1 VLPRQRSSWYQ
12 QHLDLLSRRAHDDR
26 VTTTA
31 RVPALPAPAPASL
44 PAAGPAPRTTAPQAA
59 VVPPRQQPDPDALR
73 RRELADFLRSRRER
87 LSPADVGLPPGG
99 RRRTP
104 GLRREEVAQLA
115 GVGVTWY
122 TWLEQGRDIHVSE
135 QVLEAIARELRLD
148 LHERRHL
155 FTLAGVAA
163 PSAGADS
170 QVVTPEVRAVLDKLD
185 PFPAFVTNGRYDLL
199 AYNRAYQ
206 VVIGDLDALP
216 FEERNSIW
224 LMFAKETTSR
234 CFVDRDQA
242 RGRMV
247 AQLRASLAEHVADPA
262 YKCLVRRLHDVS
274 PQFTALWARHDVAQ
288 PENSRKRVLHRDLG
302 LLQFTY
308 THGWLTPRTGLRL
321 ITYVPADEA
330 TQDAVAHFAD
340 LEPRPIV

>member
-1 VLPRQRSSWYQ
+1 
-12 QHLDLLSRRAHDDR
+12 
-26 VTTTA
+26 
-31 RVPALPAPAPASL
+31 
-44 PAAGPAPRTTAPQAA
+44 
-59 VVPPRQQPDPDALR
+59 VVPPRQAPNPGALR

-135 QVLEAIARELRLD
+135 QVLEAIARTLRLD
-148 LHERRHL
+148 PHERGHL
-155 FTLAGVAA
+155 FTLAAVAA
-163 PSAGADS
+163 PADGADS

-185 PFPAFVTNGRYDLL
+185 PYPAFVTNGRFDLL
-199 AYNRAYQ
+199 AYNRAYR

-216 FEERNSIW
+216 FEERNSLW
-224 LMFAKETTSR
+224 LIFTKETTSR
-234 CFVDRDQA
+234 CFVDRDEA
-242 RGRMV
+242 RRRMV

-262 YKCLVRRLHDVS
+262 YKCLVRRLHDAS

-308 THGWLTPRTGLRL
+308 TQSWLTPRTGLRFVS
-321 ITYVPADEA
+321 YVPADEA
-330 TQDAVAHFAD
+330 TADAVRRFD
-340 LEPRPIV
+340 GMEPRPIG